1 MTRIRVVQQDQL
13 PDGSRRVIL
22 AVEYG
27 AQVAGI
33 ELPVPLPLFDREPE
47 VEAYRRGLHALLT
60 AFEKWEKAGGAI
72 EITPAGVG

>member
-33 ELPVPLPLFDREPE
+33 ELPVINVLNCQPH
-47 VEAYRRGLHALLT
+47 YT
-60 AFEKWEKAGGAI
+60 AARTVWPSFILAESQA
-72 EITPAGVG
+72 PQ